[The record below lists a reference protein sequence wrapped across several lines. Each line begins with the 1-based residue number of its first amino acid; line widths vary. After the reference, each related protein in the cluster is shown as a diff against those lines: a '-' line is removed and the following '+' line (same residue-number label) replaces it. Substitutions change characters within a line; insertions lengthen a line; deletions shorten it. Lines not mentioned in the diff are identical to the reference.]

1 LLSKIGGTLGDEIVE
16 AAEEISTAGAQ
27 EMQKKV
33 SRFEVLGLGDAVPR
47 RKAFSCK
54 ERKAPR
60 RVQGAK
66 LLNAKDAKKIRK
78 GHEEGF
84 G

>member
-1 LLSKIGGTLGDEIVE
+1 MRVCG
-16 AAEEISTAGAQ
+16 
-27 EMQKKV
+27 
-33 SRFEVLGLGDAVPR
+33 EV
-47 RKAFSCK
+47 FSCK

-66 LLNAKDAKKIRK
+66 LLTAKDAKKIRK

-84 G
+84 GYQVAGTEFREERLPRDAQKAEDWVRAEKSF